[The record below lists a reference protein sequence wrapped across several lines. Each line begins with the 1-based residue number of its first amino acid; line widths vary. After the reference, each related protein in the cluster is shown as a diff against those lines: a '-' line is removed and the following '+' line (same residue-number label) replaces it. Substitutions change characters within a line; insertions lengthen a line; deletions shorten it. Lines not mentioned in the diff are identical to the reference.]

1 MSNNKPKDFYK
12 NKRYLYKKK
21 STKSNKNKND
31 ENNEKIYQSLDPVE
45 ANNLLNVYD
54 TYINFHIPYYGWKL
68 FFSDED
74 YKNDSDTVK
83 KIQIVEGFINRHQRL
98 LTFLTL
104 ENLENEAVF
113 TIDMCKLYI
122 DQMFLNEWPDIKKDM
137 YENPLHT
144 LNCFK
149 LAVHQKILNT
159 VPQESLTC
167 INIINTLST
176 VRLRILNY
184 QPIIS
189 LQDLKANSYG
199 RLVSIRGCV
208 IRVGHVKHL
217 VQWIVFTCCKCN
229 LQKIVKQP
237 FGVYTIPK
245 TCRICGTSKF
255 HATLDSPLVKS
266 ISFQIIKIQELSNN
280 DQISKGSMPR
290 IVDVDLMDD
299 LVNTCMPGDDVT
311 LTGIIKGTN
320 NVKTKN
326 KISFSLYMEAITI
339 VNNKQS
345 LQNKNIMNNE
355 MSVKDYLAIK
365 EIYDTQNIFP
375 LLVQSLCPSIYGHE
389 IIKAGLMLSFFG
401 GNSEQLESREN
412 IHILIVGDPGLG
424 KSQLLQVCAQIA
436 VKGVYVCGNSSTTSG
451 LAITL
456 SKENKSNNFTLEPGA
471 LVLADRGCCCI
482 DEFDKMCKQYAVL
495 LEAMEQES
503 VSVAKSGII
512 CSLPTRTSIL
522 AAANP
527 VSGRFNRSKTVMQ
540 NLKMNTPLLSR
551 FDLIFFLLDEPNQHA
566 DDLLCKHVMSIH
578 GDLNAINNSQRSTF
592 QHTGILNTDKCSL
605 REKLVSSVAKSTN
618 IIPQSILRKYIAYA
632 RQYVKPKL
640 TRKAATILQN
650 YYLDLR
656 AKNNKFGGLSVCNRQ
671 LEAMIRLTEVYFF
684 EYLCKFYIKAS
695 RFMETVK
702 IVIQAR
708 AKLELRTDV
717 TETDAL
723 DVIEILQYTFNNE
736 ITKSQ
741 PLITKNVTNR
751 KVKEFTNIL
760 RNETVS
766 NSSNVFSMKRLLEIA
781 SESNVSND
789 FPEFIGKL
797 NESGILLKTG
807 TNTFKFV
814 S

>member
-1 MSNNKPKDFYK
+1 MSNKPKDFYK

-31 ENNEKIYQSLDPVE
+31 ENNEKIYQSLDPIE
-45 ANNLLNVYD
+45 ASNLLNIYD
-54 TYINFHIPYYGWKL
+54 TYINFNIPYYGWKL

-74 YKNDSDTVK
+74 YESDSDTVK

-113 TIDMCKLYI
+113 TIDMCKLYS
-122 DQMFLNEWPDIKKDM
+122 DQIFLNEWPDLKEDM

-255 HATLDSPLVKS
+255 HAMLDSPLVKS

-326 KISFSLYMEAITI
+326 KIVFSLYMEAITI

-401 GNSEQLESREN
+401 GNTEQLESREN

-551 FDLIFFLLDEPNQHA
+551 FDLIFFLLDEPNEHA

-578 GDLNAINNSQRSTF
+578 SDLNAINNSQKSTF
-592 QHTGILNTDKCSL
+592 QHTDILNTSKCSL
-605 REKLVSSVAKSTN
+605 RGKLVSSVAKSKN

-656 AKNNKFGGLSVCNRQ
+656 ANNNKFSGLSVCNRQ

-684 EYLCKFYIKAS
+684 EYLCKFYIKAL
-695 RFMETVK
+695 RFMKTMK

-760 RNETVS
+760 RRETVS

-781 SESNVSND
+781 SNSNISND
-789 FPEFIGKL
+789 FPEFIAKL

>member
-1 MSNNKPKDFYK
+1 MSNNKKKDFYK

-21 STKSNKNKND
+21 STKSNQNKND

-45 ANNLLNVYD
+45 ASNLLNVYD
-54 TYINFHIPYYGWKL
+54 TYINFNIPYYGWKL

-74 YKNDSDTVK
+74 YESDSDTVK

-113 TIDMCKLYI
+113 TIDMCKLYS
-122 DQMFLNEWPDIKKDM
+122 DQIFLNEWPDLKEDM

-184 QPIIS
+184 QPIIP

-199 RLVSIRGCV
+199 RLMSIRGCV

-245 TCRICGTSKF
+245 TCRICGRSKF
-255 HATLDSPLVKS
+255 HAMLDSPLVKS

-290 IVDVDLMDD
+290 IVDVDLMND

-326 KISFSLYMEAITI
+326 KILFSLYMEAITI

-345 LQNKNIMNNE
+345 LQNKNILNNE

-365 EIYDTQNIFP
+365 EIYNTQNIFP

-401 GNSEQLESREN
+401 GNTEQLESREN

-551 FDLIFFLLDEPNQHA
+551 FDLIFFLLDEPNEHA

-578 GDLNAINNSQRSTF
+578 GDLNAIDNSQRSTY
-592 QHTGILNTDKCSL
+592 QHTDILNVNKCSL
-605 REKLVSSVAKSTN
+605 REKLVSSVAKSKN

-656 AKNNKFGGLSVCNRQ
+656 ANNNKFGGLSVCNRQ
-671 LEAMIRLTEVYFF
+671 LEAMIRLTE
-684 EYLCKFYIKAS
+684 
-695 RFMETVK
+695 
-702 IVIQAR
+702 AR

-760 RNETVS
+760 RKETVS

-781 SESNVSND
+781 SDSNISND
-789 FPEFIGKL
+789 FPEFIAKL
-797 NESGILLKTG
+797 NEGGILLKAG